1 MCGRFVNINKMRK
14 IEKLFDIKNNLLKNE
29 SISYNIAPSQKIN
42 VILFNKEYIIENLK
56 WGINFFDRKQNIN
69 KQIINSRVETIGT
82 NLFFK
87 ESYNK
92 KRCLVPS
99 NGYYEWSI
107 KNGIKDPYFFE
118 IPNLET
124 FFFPAIW
131 KFDNFKENLSKS
143 FSIITKPAN
152 NQVKYIHH
160 RMPIIL
166 SYYEAIN
173 YINNDKTNYFDKNFV
188 SDIEPEID
196 YHKVSKFVNSPLN
209 NSIECIKFIN

>member
-1 MCGRFVNINKMRK
+1 MCGRFVNTNTIKK

-42 VILFNKEYIIENLK
+42 AILFNKQYFIENLK
-56 WGINFFDRKQNIN
+56 WGINFFDKKKNIN
-69 KQIINSRVETIGT
+69 GQIINSRVETIGA

-87 ESYNK
+87 DSYIK
-92 KRCLVPS
+92 RRCLVPS

-118 IPNLET
+118 IPKQET

-131 KFDNFKENLSKS
+131 KFDNFKENSFKS

-152 NQVKYIHH
+152 NQLKNIHH

-173 YINNDKTNYFDKNFV
+173 YINNDKTNYFDKNFI
-188 SDIEPEID
+188 SDIELDID
-196 YHKVSKFVNSPLN
+196 YNKVSKFVNSPSN
-209 NSIECIKFIN
+209 NSIECIKFVN